1 MSYDITLVEDKY
13 SSNYTCNVYEMLQK
27 AFEKLQEEGKAPDY
41 YDHWSERLTDSWDTD
56 KARDYLRDLIQEL
69 KNNPEKYEKLQPKI
83 DPKTGERW
91 GSYEGCIEWL
101 EGILLNWKSGYRL
114 EIDK

>member
-1 MSYDITLVEDKY
+1 MSYDITLVEDHF
-13 SSNYTCNVYEMLQK
+13 SSNYTSNIYTMVQA
-27 AFEKLQEEGKAPDY
+27 AFKKLKEDGKVQLWHHNWHDP
-41 YDHWSERLTDSWDTD
+41 LTDSLEPEVA
-56 KARDYLRDLIQEL
+56 KDYLKDLIQEL
-69 KNNPEKYEKLQPKI
+69 KNNPKKYEKLQPKI